1 MSLVSELKNQPAR
14 WRSRSNT
21 SVYYLLVIVVVACIA
36 MTILDPNFLTVRN
49 LFNVLNQQSTL
60 GIATLGVAM
69 ALIAGC
75 IDLTIG
81 NVLASTASIAALL
94 LTAGVNDVYVIILT
108 VIAGLIAGL
117 INGIIV
123 VKTKIDSFIA
133 TLGLMSIYQGVA
145 LIIPNGNNIYLQG
158 KFDWFGTYRVADII
172 PLPVFYFIVLSVIV
186 FLIMRFT
193 KFGRRLYSIGGNPEA
208 AFLAGINLD
217 LNRIIAYAISGL
229 LAAFTSLIV
238 ISRIGQSQPAMGIS
252 YPLEAI
258 AAAVIGGVG
267 LSGGR
272 GTIPGVFLGV
282 ILLGLIRNSL
292 NLLRVPSFYQYVMLG
307 AVIIIAVA
315 LSNIGAFKRNG
326 KS

>member
-1 MSLVSELKNQPAR
+1 
-14 WRSRSNT
+14 
-21 SVYYLLVIVVVACIA
+21 
-36 MTILDPNFLTVRN
+36 
-49 LFNVLNQQSTL
+49 
-60 GIATLGVAM
+60 
-69 ALIAGC
+69 
-75 IDLTIG
+75 
-81 NVLASTASIAALL
+81 
-94 LTAGVNDVYVIILT
+94 
-108 VIAGLIAGL
+108 
-117 INGIIV
+117 
-123 VKTKIDSFIA
+123 
-133 TLGLMSIYQGVA
+133 
-145 LIIPNGNNIYLQG
+145 
-158 KFDWFGTYRVADII
+158 
-172 PLPVFYFIVLSVIV
+172 
-186 FLIMRFT
+186 
-193 KFGRRLYSIGGNPEA
+193 
-208 AFLAGINLD
+208 